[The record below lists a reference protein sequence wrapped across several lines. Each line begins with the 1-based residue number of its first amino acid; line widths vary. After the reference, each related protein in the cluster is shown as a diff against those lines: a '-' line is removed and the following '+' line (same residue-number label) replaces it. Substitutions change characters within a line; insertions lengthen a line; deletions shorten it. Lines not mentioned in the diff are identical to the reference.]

1 MTGLSKIVILLY
13 SILFFITISADF
25 TITAL
30 SQGITSD
37 GKDNYASSTAKSN
50 ESEDITVIDAVGD
63 IDCSSRLHDRIINDK
78 PTLFIALGDLCYKRD
93 LTNFTLTYSDFKNT
107 NKLECVIGNHDSEEN
122 GNLRILNQALEYCG
136 DHWYRKV
143 ANNSTLLIGLNTNGN
158 TTLQANWGQALI
170 TNSSFMKGIVN
181 VIILAHKP
189 AHTPPGSDHMPENST
204 VKMFSAIVN
213 SAPKNVR
220 VFEVAAH
227 NHLMAESS
235 NGQWFI
241 SGAGSKRLYNF
252 SPDSNWPFV
261 NNKVQGYLQFKINN
275 TDGMILGTHF
285 YGIDGRLIH

>member
-189 AHTPPGSDHMPENST
+189 AHTPPGSDHMPENPT
-204 VKMFSAIVN
+204 VKMFSAIMN
-213 SAPKNVR
+213 SAPNNVR

>member
-1 MTGLSKIVILLY
+1 MTELSKIVILLY
-13 SILFFITISADF
+13 SIICFILISANF

-30 SQGITSD
+30 SQGVTSD
-37 GKDNYASSTAKSN
+37 GKDSYASSTAKSN
-50 ESEDITVIDAVGD
+50 ESEYITVIDAVGD
-63 IDCSSRLHDRIINDK
+63 LDCSSRFHDRILKDK
-78 PTLFIALGDLCYKRD
+78 PNLFIALGDLCYKQD
-93 LTNFTLTYSDFKNT
+93 LTNFTVTYNDFKNT

-143 ANNSTLLIGLNTNGN
+143 AKNSTLLIGLNINGN
-158 TTLQANWGQALI
+158 TTLQTNWGQALV

-189 AHTPPGSDHMPENST
+189 AHTPSGSDHSAEDLT
-204 VKMFSAIVN
+204 VKMFSAIGN
-213 SAPKNVR
+213 SAPINVR

-241 SGAGSKRLYNF
+241 SGAGSKRLYEY
-252 SPDSNWPFV
+252 SPDSTWSFV
-261 NNKVQGYLQFKINN
+261 NNEVLGYLQFKINN
-275 TDGMILGTHF
+275 TDGMILCTHF

>member
-158 TTLQANWGQALI
+158 TTLQENWGQALI

>member
-275 TDGMILGTHF
+275 TDGMVLGTHF

>member
-189 AHTPPGSDHMPENST
+189 AHTPPGSDHMPENPT
-204 VKMFSAIVN
+204 VKMFSAIMN
-213 SAPKNVR
+213 SAPNNVR

-227 NHLMAESS
+227 NHLMAESN

-252 SPDSNWPFV
+252 SPDSTWPFV
-261 NNKVQGYLQFKINN
+261 NNNVQGYLQFKINN